1 MKTAIIIGATGLV
14 GNVLTDELL
23 KDNRYEKV
31 RILVRK
37 KIEKQHPKLEQI
49 IFDFNAP
56 DSALIFGDE
65 VYCCLGTT
73 IKKAGTKE
81 AFRKVDFD
89 YPQTIA
95 KIAKK
100 NGIKQFSII
109 SSMGAN
115 PNSKIFYSKVK
126 GEIEEAL
133 KQIDFQSL
141 IIVRPSML
149 LGNRGEFRLGER
161 IGKVFMN
168 LFSIFIP
175 KNFKAVT
182 ATKVAKTMVLAL
194 NKRNKGITCIESN
207 EIYMYKNE

>member
-1 MKTAIIIGATGLV
+1 MKTATIIGATGLV
-14 GNVLTDELL
+14 GSILTDELL

-37 KIEKQHPKLEQI
+37 KTEKQHQKLEQI

-56 DSALIFGDE
+56 DSTLIFGDE

-73 IKKAGTKE
+73 IKNAGTNE

-89 YPQTIA
+89 YPLAIA
-95 KIAKK
+95 KIAKT
-100 NGIKQFSII
+100 NGVKQFSVV

-115 PNSKIFYSKVK
+115 SNSKIFYSKVK

-133 KQIDFQSL
+133 KKIGFESL

-149 LGNRGEFRLGER
+149 LGDRAEFRLGER
-161 IGKVFMN
+161 IGKVCMY

-175 KNFKAVT
+175 KKFKAVS
-182 ATKVAKTMVLAL
+182 ATKVAKTMILAS
-194 NKRNKGITCIESN
+194 NKGNKGIECIESN
-207 EIYMYKNE
+207 EIYILKND